1 VIIIDSWTGRERC
14 LVGKIRV
21 STVFL
26 HLDHSWGDGP
36 PVLFETMVFG
46 DDTED
51 ERQERYFTWDQA
63 MKGHQAIVDEL
74 SAHYPEKIIITL
86 TR

>member
-1 VIIIDSWTGRERC
+1 
-14 LVGKIRV
+14 
-21 STVFL
+21 
-26 HLDHSWGDGP
+26 
-36 PVLFETMVFG
+36 MVFG